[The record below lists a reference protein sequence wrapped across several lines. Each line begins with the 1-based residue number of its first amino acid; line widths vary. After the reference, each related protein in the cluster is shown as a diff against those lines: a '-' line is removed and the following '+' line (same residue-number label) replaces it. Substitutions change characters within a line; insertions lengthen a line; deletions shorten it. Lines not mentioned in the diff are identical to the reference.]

1 MNFVFDINA
10 ARQLI
15 SEMDTYSQ
23 NVQKSAVEILDILEL
38 SDRWNDNNSKEFIAN
53 NKRICEDLIKIV
65 ETEEEYKNAY
75 LERINELT
83 GQYISITI

>member
-1 MNFVFDINA
+1 MSYSPNFVFDINA
-10 ARQLI
+10 AGQLI

-83 GQYISITI
+83 GQYI

>member
-10 ARQLI
+10 AGQLI
-15 SEMDTYSQ
+15 

-83 GQYISITI
+83 GQYI

>member
-38 SDRWNDNNSKEFIAN
+38 SDRWNDNNSKEFITN

-83 GQYISITI
+83 GQYI

>member
-38 SDRWNDNNSKEFIAN
+38 SDRWNDNNSKEFITN

-65 ETEEEYKNAY
+65 ETEEE
-75 LERINELT
+75 
-83 GQYISITI
+83 

>member
-10 ARQLI
+10 AGRLL
-15 SEMDTYSQ
+15 SEIDAYSQ

-38 SDRWNDNNSKEFIAN
+38 SDSWKDNNSKEFIAN
-53 NKRICEDLIKIV
+53 NKRICNDLIKIV

-75 LERINELT
+75 KERINELT
-83 GQYISITI
+83 GQYI

>member
-10 ARQLI
+10 AGQLI

-65 ETEEEYKNAY
+65 ETEEEHKNAY

-83 GQYISITI
+83 GQYI

>member
-53 NKRICEDLIKIV
+53 NQRICEDLIKIV

-83 GQYISITI
+83 GQYI

>member
-10 ARQLI
+10 AGQLI

-53 NKRICEDLIKIV
+53 NKRI
-65 ETEEEYKNAY
+65 
-75 LERINELT
+75 
-83 GQYISITI
+83 